1 MKKKRIAAATISVL
15 ALISAIT
22 GSYAYFT
29 DKKSI
34 DISAKTT
41 NLAIEVDDREFTN
54 EKVKNMLPGDSRE
67 LSYTVTNVGKA
78 DALVISEITLISS
91 VPMDDTVEW
100 FIQDTDGNFSDEDR
114 QVDPEMAGKD
124 FVDEVTINEVM
135 DSKIKFV
142 SLTDDSKV
150 AKFIVNNGVLA
161 RNQTSTVDLL
171 LTLGLNAGNSFM
183 DSNCEVI
190 ANVYGIQNEN
200 TDGALTWEFIKDTA
214 DANGQIENP

>member
-15 ALISAIT
+15 TLISAIT

-78 DALVISEITLISS
+78 DALVIFVQPENIS
-91 VPMDDTVEW
+91 
-100 FIQDTDGNFSDEDR
+100 
-114 QVDPEMAGKD
+114 
-124 FVDEVTINEVM
+124 
-135 DSKIKFV
+135 
-142 SLTDDSKV
+142 
-150 AKFIVNNGVLA
+150 
-161 RNQTSTVDLL
+161 
-171 LTLGLNAGNSFM
+171 
-183 DSNCEVI
+183 
-190 ANVYGIQNEN
+190 
-200 TDGALTWEFIKDTA
+200 
-214 DANGQIENP
+214 